1 MRLLHIAVVQCFVIA
16 AMACAACAADFER
29 WFTVEL
35 SGAKAGWMH
44 MSRTTDGER
53 ITSTSELSLEIRRG
67 DVSIALSLSGEFV
80 ETTDGKPVSM
90 QSRTVMGAQPTVNR
104 WTFHDDHV
112 IHEVEQQGRITTQRL
127 DRPTGTWLPP
137 AAADA
142 FTAKRLQA
150 DAKQI
155 ILRTI
160 DPLVGLTPIVMTRD
174 VEERVMVEAMGKQ
187 VSALRTRVVQDVAPS
202 AGSVDYLDDEGLPI
216 RTQAKIGTLELDM
229 RIATREVAR
238 DGKIA
243 QIPEIMISTFVKPD
257 RPITRPR
264 HTTRARFVLSLA
276 DGSMPDLPQ
285 TGAQRVERI
294 DAASLRIIVNTS
306 DPHAADVADR
316 ENKDYLA
323 ASPLIDHA
331 DTSVSGLRTAAVRN
345 IGDDKH
351 ARAEAMRRYV
361 YRYIRDKS
369 LDVGFASASETARTR
384 AGDCSEHAVLLAAM
398 LRADGIPARV
408 VTGLLYAEEFAG
420 ERDIFGYHMWTQA
433 LLDKGGE
440 PTWVDLDA
448 TLDQRPF
455 DAAHIALGVSALSEG
470 LAIDAMLP
478 IADLMGRLAIRVES
492 IE

>member
-1 MRLLHIAVVQCFVIA
+1 MRHLSIVVAQIVVWTLGLA
-16 AMACAACAADFER
+16 TATASDFER

-35 SGAKAGWMH
+35 SGAKTGWMH
-44 MSRTTDGER
+44 MSRATDGDR

-67 DVSIALSLSGEFV
+67 DTSVSLSLSSEFV

-90 QSRTVMGAQPTVNR
+90 QSRTRMGTQPSLSR

-112 IHEVEQQGRITTQRL
+112 MHEVEQQGRITTQRL
-127 DRPTGTWLPP
+127 DRPAGTWLPP

-142 FTAKRLQA
+142 FTAKRLEA
-150 DAKQI
+150 EAKQI
-155 ILRTI
+155 TLRTI

-174 VEERVMVEAMGKQ
+174 IEERVMVEAMGKQ
-187 VSALRTRVVQDVAPS
+187 VSALRTRVAQDVAPG
-202 AGSVDYLDDEGLPI
+202 AGSVEYIDDSGLPI
-216 RTQAKIGTLELDM
+216 RIQARIGTLELDM
-229 RIATREVAR
+229 RLATRDVAR

-243 QIPEIMISTFVKPD
+243 QIPEIMVSTFIKPD
-257 RPITRPR
+257 RSIAQPR
-264 HTTRARFVLSLA
+264 RVTRAIYLLSFTEGDL
-276 DGSMPDLPQ
+276 PDLP
-285 TGAQRVERI
+285 TTSVQRVERI
-294 DAASLRIIVNTS
+294 DASSVRVTISTR
-306 DPHAADVADR
+306 DPSPARNADID
-316 ENKDYLA
+316 NKAFLA

-331 DTSVSGLRTAAVRN
+331 DERVSSLRTAAVRST
-345 IGDDKH
+345 GDDKH

-361 YRYIRDKS
+361 YRHIRDKS

-408 VTGLLYAEEFAG
+408 VTGILYADEFAG
-420 ERDIFGYHMWTQA
+420 HRDIFGYHMWTQA
-433 LLDKGGE
+433 LLDKAGA

-455 DAAHIALGVSALSEG
+455 DAAHIAMGVSALSEG